1 METTGKTAEGGGA
14 LDRPG
19 LLNRIGLHRPELR
32 AWAMYD
38 WAASSVQTTVMVAVF
53 PIYFITV
60 AAAGI
65 DKTVANQ
72 HLATA
77 NAISVAIVAL
87 LSPVLGAIADYS
99 GRKKQLLA
107 VFLVIGVMSTAG
119 MFFIDA
125 GELRLAEILYVL
137 AMSSVAG
144 SYVFYES
151 LLPHI
156 ASETE
161 MDRVS
166 TAGYAIGYTGGG
178 VLLALNLAWIQK
190 PEWFGLPS
198 GSGLTANEATLP
210 ARLAFLSVAVW
221 WLIFSIP
228 LFRGVREPPRMLERD
243 ETPRGGVVRHAFVRL
258 GETFHE
264 LRGYRH
270 AFLMLLAFLFYND
283 GISTIQKMAASYAK
297 ELQIADSVII
307 SAILIV
313 QFLGIP
319 FSFLF
324 GMLAGRIGTKRAIF
338 LGLLVYTGISIL
350 GYRMATPAHFYL
362 LAALVGMVQ
371 GGTQALSR
379 SLFANMIP
387 RHKSGE
393 FFGFFSV
400 FNKFAGIFGPLLFAL
415 VIGRTG
421 SSRHGILSIIAFFAL
436 GGLLLTFVNVR
447 IGEQAAREA
456 ERRLV
461 AHTGG

>member
-1 METTGKTAEGGGA
+1 MATTADRDTEGRIPGK
-14 LDRPG
+14 PG
-19 LLNRIGLHRPELR
+19 LLDRLGLHRHELR

-38 WAASSVQTTVMVAVF
+38 WAASSVQTTIMVAVF
-53 PIYFITV
+53 PIYFIRV
-60 AAAGI
+60 AASAVAPE
-65 DKTVANQ
+65 VANQ

-99 GRKKQLLA
+99 GRKKRLLA
-107 VFLVIGVMSTAG
+107 LFLVIGVISTAL
-119 MFFIDA
+119 MFFIGPGD
-125 GELRLAEILYVL
+125 LRLAEILYVL
-137 AMSSVAG
+137 SMSSVAG
-144 SYVFYES
+144 TYVFYES

-156 ASETE
+156 ASERE

-190 PEWFGLPS
+190 PEWFGLPA
-198 GSGLTANEATLP
+198 GEGLTPDEATLP
-210 ARLAFLSVAVW
+210 VRLAFLSVAVW
-221 WLIFSIP
+221 WLVFAIP
-228 LFRGVREPPRMLERD
+228 LFRGVPEPKRLLEVD
-243 ETPRGGVVRHAFVRL
+243 ETPRGSVVRHAFVRL

-270 AFLMLLAFLFYND
+270 AFLMFIAFLFYND
-283 GISTIQKMAASYAK
+283 GISTIQKMAAAYAT
-297 ELQIADSVII
+297 ELNIPQDAVIT
-307 SAILIV
+307 AILIV

-324 GMLAGRIGTKRAIF
+324 GVIAGRIGAKRAVFI
-338 LGLLVYTGISIL
+338 GLLVYTGISIL
-350 GYRMATPAHFYL
+350 GYHMSTAAHFYL

-400 FNKFAGIFGPLLFAL
+400 FNKFAGIFGPLLFAS
-415 VIGRTG
+415 VIGTTG
-421 SSRHGILSIIAFFAL
+421 SSRQAILSVIAFFAL
-436 GGLLLTFVNVR
+436 GGILLSFVNVR
-447 IGEQAAREA
+447 EGERAAREA
-456 ERRLV
+456 EAKVV
-461 AHTGG
+461 AKVD

>member
-1 METTGKTAEGGGA
+1 METAADIRAPRDPGIKARL
-14 LDRPG
+14 LDR
-19 LLNRIGLHRPELR
+19 LGLHRPELR

-38 WAASSVQTTVMVAVF
+38 WAASAVQTTIMVAVF
-53 PIYFITV
+53 PIYFIRV
-60 AAAGI
+60 AGAGVAPE
-65 DKTVANQ
+65 VANQ

-107 VFLVIGVMSTAG
+107 VFLVIGVISTGG
-119 MFFIDA
+119 MFFIGSGD
-125 GELRLAEILYVL
+125 LRLAESLYILS
-137 AMSSVAG
+137 MSAVAG
-144 SYVFYES
+144 TYVFYES

-156 ASETE
+156 ASESE

-190 PEWFGLPS
+190 PAWFGLPS
-198 GSGLTANEATLP
+198 GDGLTPDQASLP

-221 WLIFSIP
+221 WLLFSIP
-228 LFRGVREPPRMLERD
+228 LFRGVSEPPRLLEPD
-243 ETPRGGVVRHAFVRL
+243 EVPRGSVVRHAFVRL

-270 AFLMLLAFLFYND
+270 AFLMLIAFLFYND
-283 GISTIQKMAASYAK
+283 GISTIQKMAAAYAT
-297 ELQIADSVII
+297 ELNIPQDAVIT
-307 SAILIV
+307 AILIV

-324 GMLAGRIGTKRAIF
+324 GMVAGRIGAKRAVF
-338 LGLLVYTGISIL
+338 VGLLVYTGISIL
-350 GYRMATPAHFYL
+350 GYHMSTATHFYV

-400 FNKFAGIFGPLLFAL
+400 FNKFAGIFGPLLFAS
-415 VIGRTG
+415 VIGTTG
-421 SSRHGILSIIAFFAL
+421 SSRQAILSVIAFFAL
-436 GGLLLTFVNVR
+436 GGFLLAFVNVR
-447 IGEQAAREA
+447 VGEAAAREA
-456 ERRLV
+456 EQRV
-461 AHTGG
+461 ITAK

>member
-1 METTGKTAEGGGA
+1 METTAVTSTGGRSPGK
-14 LDRPG
+14 PG
-19 LLNRIGLHRPELR
+19 LLDRVGLHRRELR

-38 WAASSVQTTVMVAVF
+38 WAASSVQTTIMVAVF
-53 PIYFITV
+53 PIYFIRV
-60 AAAGI
+60 AAANVAPE
-65 DKTVANQ
+65 VANQ

-99 GRKKQLLA
+99 GRKKRLLA
-107 VFLVIGVMSTAG
+107 VFLVIGVISTAF
-119 MFFIDA
+119 MFFIGSGD
-125 GELRLAEILYVL
+125 LRLAEFLYVL
-137 AMSSVAG
+137 SMSSVAAT
-144 SYVFYES
+144 YVFYES

-156 ASETE
+156 ASESE

-178 VLLALNLAWIQK
+178 ILLALNLAWIQK

-198 GSGLTANEATLP
+198 GEGLAPDEATLP
-210 ARLAFLSVAVW
+210 VRLAFLSVAVW
-221 WLIFSIP
+221 WLVFSIP
-228 LFRGVREPPRMLERD
+228 LFRSVPEPKRLLEID
-243 ETPRGGVVRHAFVRL
+243 ETPRGSVVRHAFVRL

-270 AFLMLLAFLFYND
+270 AFLMLIAFLFYND
-283 GISTIQKMAASYAK
+283 GISTIQKMAAAYAT
-297 ELQIADSVII
+297 ELNIPQDAVI

-324 GMLAGRIGTKRAIF
+324 GMIAGRIGAKRAIF
-338 LGLLVYTGISIL
+338 VGLLVYTGISIL
-350 GYRMATPAHFYL
+350 GYHMHTATHFYM

-400 FNKFAGIFGPLLFAL
+400 FNKFAGIFGPLLFAS
-415 VIGRTG
+415 VIGTTG
-421 SSRHGILSIIAFFAL
+421 SSRQAILSVIAFFAL
-436 GGLLLTFVNVR
+436 GGILLSFVNVR
-447 IGEQAAREA
+447 DGEHAAREA
-456 ERRLV
+456 EAKVV
-461 AHTGG
+461 ASGE

>member
-1 METTGKTAEGGGA
+1 MEPKAETGAGERPPGKLGL
-14 LDRPG
+14 LDR
-19 LLNRIGLHRPELR
+19 LGLHRRELR

-38 WAASSVQTTVMVAVF
+38 WAASSVQTTIMVAVF
-53 PIYFITV
+53 PIYFIRV
-60 AAAGI
+60 AASNI
-65 DKTVANQ
+65 PSEVANQ

-99 GRKKQLLA
+99 GRKKRLLA
-107 VFLVIGVMSTAG
+107 LFLVVGVLSTG
-119 MFFIDA
+119 CMFFIGSGD
-125 GELRLAEILYVL
+125 LRLAEILYVL
-137 AMSSVAG
+137 SMSSVAAT
-144 SYVFYES
+144 YVFYES

-156 ASETE
+156 ASESE

-166 TAGYAIGYTGGG
+166 TAGYAVGYTGGG

-190 PEWFGLPS
+190 PQWFGLPA
-198 GSGLTANEATLP
+198 GAGLAPDEATLP
-210 ARLAFLSVAVW
+210 VRLAFLSVAVW
-221 WLIFSIP
+221 WLVFSIP
-228 LFRGVREPPRMLERD
+228 LFRGVPEPKRLLEVD
-243 ETPRGGVVRHAFVRL
+243 ETPRGSVVRHAFVRL

-270 AFLMLLAFLFYND
+270 AFLMLIAFLFYND
-283 GISTIQKMAASYAK
+283 GISTIQKMAAAYAT
-297 ELQIADSVII
+297 ELNIPQDAVIT
-307 SAILIV
+307 AILIV

-324 GMLAGRIGTKRAIF
+324 GMIAGRIGAKRAVFI
-338 LGLLVYTGISIL
+338 GLLIYTGISIL
-350 GYRMATPAHFYL
+350 GYHMSTATHFYV

-400 FNKFAGIFGPLLFAL
+400 FNKFAGIFGPLLFAS
-415 VIGRTG
+415 VIGTTG
-421 SSRHGILSIIAFFAL
+421 SSRQAILSVIALFAL
-436 GGLLLTFVNVR
+436 GGIFLSFVNVR
-447 IGEQAAREA
+447 DGEHAAREA

-461 AHTGG
+461 RDNEA

>member
-1 METTGKTAEGGGA
+1 METAADTRPPRDSGTKARL
-14 LDRPG
+14 LDR
-19 LLNRIGLHRPELR
+19 LGLHRPELR

-38 WAASSVQTTVMVAVF
+38 WAASAVQTTIMVAVF
-53 PIYFITV
+53 PIYFIRV
-60 AAAGI
+60 AGAGVAPE
-65 DKTVANQ
+65 VANQ

-107 VFLVIGVMSTAG
+107 VFLVIGVISTAG
-119 MFFIDA
+119 MFFIGSGD
-125 GELRLAEILYVL
+125 LRLAESLYVL
-137 AMSSVAG
+137 SMSAVAG
-144 SYVFYES
+144 TYVFYES

-156 ASETE
+156 ASESE

-166 TAGYAIGYTGGG
+166 TAGYAIGYMGGG

-190 PEWFGLPS
+190 PAWFGMPS
-198 GSGLTANEATLP
+198 GDGLTPDQASLP

-221 WLIFSIP
+221 WLLFSIP
-228 LFRGVREPPRMLERD
+228 LFRGVSEPPRLLEPD
-243 ETPRGGVVRHAFVRL
+243 EVPRGSVVRHAFVRL

-270 AFLMLLAFLFYND
+270 AFLMLIAFLFYND
-283 GISTIQKMAASYAK
+283 GISTIQKMAAAYAT
-297 ELQIADSVII
+297 ELNIPQDAVIT
-307 SAILIV
+307 AILIV

-324 GMLAGRIGTKRAIF
+324 GMLAGRIGAKRAVF
-338 LGLLVYTGISIL
+338 VGLLIYTGISIL
-350 GYRMATPAHFYL
+350 GYRMSTATHFYV

-400 FNKFAGIFGPLLFAL
+400 FNKFAGIFGPLLFAS
-415 VIGRTG
+415 VIGTTG
-421 SSRHGILSIIAFFAL
+421 SSRQAILSVIAFFAL
-436 GGLLLTFVNVR
+436 GGFLLAFVNVR
-447 IGEQAAREA
+447 VGEAAAREA
-456 ERRLV
+456 EQR
-461 AHTGG
+461 AITAK

>member
-1 METTGKTAEGGGA
+1 METTGKPAEKA
-14 LDRPG
+14 DVPSRLG

-38 WAASSVQTTVMVAVF
+38 WAASSVQTTIMVAVF

-60 AAAGI
+60 AGTNV
-65 DKTVANQ
+65 DKSIANQ

-99 GRKKQLLA
+99 GRRKQLLA
-107 VFLVIGVMSTAG
+107 VFLVIGVFSTAG
-119 MFFIDA
+119 MFFIDQ
-125 GELRLAEILYVL
+125 GDLRLAELLYVL

-156 ASETE
+156 ASEGE

-166 TAGYAIGYTGGG
+166 TAGYAIGYMGGG

-190 PEWFGLPS
+190 PQWFGLPA
-198 GSGLTANEATLP
+198 GDGLTPEEATLP
-210 ARLAFLSVAVW
+210 VRLAFLSVAVW
-221 WLIFSIP
+221 WLVFSIP
-228 LFRGVREPPRMLERD
+228 LFRGVREPPRLLEVD
-243 ETPRGGVVRHAFVRL
+243 ETPRGSVVTHAFVRL

-270 AFLMLLAFLFYND
+270 AFLMLIAFLFYND
-283 GISTIQKMAASYAK
+283 GISTIQKMAAAYAT
-297 ELQIADSVII
+297 ELNIPQNAVI

-324 GMLAGRIGTKRAIF
+324 GAIAGRIGAKRAIF
-338 LGLLVYTGISIL
+338 AGLLVYTGISIL
-350 GYRMATPAHFYL
+350 GYHMSTAAHFYL

-400 FNKFAGIFGPLLFAL
+400 FNKFAGIFGPLLFAS
-415 VIGRTG
+415 VIGTTG
-421 SSRHGILSIIAFFAL
+421 SSRQAILSVIAFFAL
-436 GGLLLTFVNVR
+436 GGILLAFVNVR

-461 AHTGG
+461 ADTRT

>member
-1 METTGKTAEGGGA
+1 METSGKTVAGEQA
-14 LDRPG
+14 AVRPG
-19 LLNRIGLHRPELR
+19 VLNRLGLHRRELR
-32 AWAMYD
+32 SWAMYD
-38 WAASSVQTTVMVAVF
+38 WAASSVQTTIMVAVF
-53 PIYFITV
+53 PIYFIRV
-60 AAAGI
+60 AGANVPSE
-65 DKTVANQ
+65 VANQ

-99 GRKKQLLA
+99 GRKKQLLGL
-107 VFLVIGVMSTAG
+107 FLIIGVLSTAA
-119 MFFIDA
+119 MFFIGSGD
-125 GELRLAEILYVL
+125 LRLAETLYVL
-137 AMSSVAG
+137 SMSSVAAT
-144 SYVFYES
+144 YVFYES

-190 PEWFGLPS
+190 PEWFGMPS
-198 GSGLTANEATLP
+198 GDGLTPDQATLP
-210 ARLAFLSVAVW
+210 VRLAFLSVAIW
-221 WLIFSIP
+221 WLVFSIP
-228 LFRGVREPPRMLERD
+228 LFRGVREPQRLLEAD
-243 ETPRGGVVRHAFVRL
+243 ETARGSVVRHAFVRL

-270 AFLMLLAFLFYND
+270 AFLMLIAFLFYND
-283 GISTIQKMAASYAK
+283 GISTIQKMAAAYAT
-297 ELQIADSVII
+297 ELNIPQDAVIA
-307 SAILIV
+307 AILIV

-324 GMLAGRIGTKRAIF
+324 GIVAGRIGAKRAIF
-338 LGLLVYTGISIL
+338 AGLLVYTGISIL
-350 GYRMATPAHFYL
+350 GYHMSTATHFYV

-400 FNKFAGIFGPLLFAL
+400 FNKFAGIFGPLLFAS
-415 VIGRTG
+415 VIGTTG
-421 SSRHGILSIIAFFAL
+421 SSRRAILSVVAFFAL
-436 GGLLLTFVNVR
+436 GGILLAFVNVR
-447 IGEQAAREA
+447 VGEQAARDA

-461 AHTGG
+461 TNAES

>member
-1 METTGKTAEGGGA
+1 METAADRRPPRESGTKARL
-14 LDRPG
+14 LDR
-19 LLNRIGLHRPELR
+19 LGLHRPELR

-38 WAASSVQTTVMVAVF
+38 WAASAVQTTIMVAVF
-53 PIYFITV
+53 PIYFIRV
-60 AAAGI
+60 AGAGVAPE
-65 DKTVANQ
+65 VANQ

-107 VFLVIGVMSTAG
+107 VFLVIGVISTGG
-119 MFFIDA
+119 MFFIGSGD
-125 GELRLAEILYVL
+125 LRLAESLYVL
-137 AMSSVAG
+137 SMSAVAG
-144 SYVFYES
+144 TYVFYES

-156 ASETE
+156 ASESE

-190 PEWFGLPS
+190 PAWFGLPS
-198 GSGLTANEATLP
+198 GDGLTPDQASLP

-221 WLIFSIP
+221 WLLFSIP
-228 LFRGVREPPRMLERD
+228 LFRGVSEPPRLLEPD
-243 ETPRGGVVRHAFVRL
+243 EVPRGSVVRHAFVRL

-270 AFLMLLAFLFYND
+270 AFLMLIAFLFYND
-283 GISTIQKMAASYAK
+283 GISTIQKMAAAYAT
-297 ELQIADSVII
+297 ELNIPQDAVIT
-307 SAILIV
+307 AILIV

-324 GMLAGRIGTKRAIF
+324 GMLAGRIGAKRAVF
-338 LGLLVYTGISIL
+338 VGLLIYTGISIL
-350 GYRMATPAHFYL
+350 GYRMSTATHFYV

-400 FNKFAGIFGPLLFAL
+400 FNKFAGIFGPLLFAS
-415 VIGRTG
+415 VIGTTG
-421 SSRHGILSIIAFFAL
+421 SSRQAILSVIAFFAL
-436 GGLLLTFVNVR
+436 GGFLLAFVNVR
-447 IGEQAAREA
+447 VGEAAAREA
-456 ERRLV
+456 EQR
-461 AHTGG
+461 AITAK

>member
-1 METTGKTAEGGGA
+1 MNPTTETAGRDRLGA
-14 LDRPG
+14 KRGVLDRLG
-19 LLNRIGLHRPELR
+19 MHRPELR

-38 WAASSVQTTVMVAVF
+38 WAASAVQTTIMVAVF
-53 PIYFITV
+53 PIYFIRV
-60 AAAGI
+60 AGAHVAPE
-65 DKTVANQ
+65 VANQ

-87 LSPVLGAIADYS
+87 VSPVLGAIADYS
-99 GRKKQLLA
+99 GRKKQMLA
-107 VFLVIGVMSTAG
+107 VFLALGVLSTGA
-119 MFFIDA
+119 MFFIGRGD
-125 GELRLAEILYVL
+125 LRMAEVLYVL
-137 AMSSVAG
+137 SMSSVAAT
-144 SYVFYES
+144 YVFYES

-156 ASETE
+156 ASDTE

-190 PEWFGLPS
+190 PEWFGLPA
-198 GSGLTANEATLP
+198 GEGLTPDEATLP

-221 WLIFSIP
+221 WLVFSIP
-228 LFRGVREPPRMLERD
+228 LFRGVPEPQRLLETD
-243 ETPRGGVVRHAFVRL
+243 EMPRGSVIRHAFVRL

-270 AFLMLLAFLFYND
+270 AFLMLVAFLFYND
-283 GISTIQKMAASYAK
+283 GISTIQKMAAAYAT
-297 ELQIADSVII
+297 ELNIPQDAVIT
-307 SAILIV
+307 AILIV

-324 GMLAGRIGTKRAIF
+324 GMIAGRIGAKRAIF
-338 LGLLVYTGISIL
+338 VGLLVYTGISIL
-350 GYRMATPAHFYL
+350 GYHMSTAMHFYV
-362 LAALVGMVQ
+362 LAALVGTVQ

-400 FNKFAGIFGPLLFAL
+400 FNKFAGIFGPLLFAS
-415 VIGRTG
+415 VIGTTG
-421 SSRHGILSIIAFFAL
+421 SSRQAILSVIAFFAL
-436 GGLLLTFVNVR
+436 GGVLLSFVNVR
-447 IGEQAAREA
+447 LGEQAAREA
-456 ERRLV
+456 ERRLRMEN
-461 AHTGG
+461 

>member
-1 METTGKTAEGGGA
+1 METTAEA
-14 LDRPG
+14 LAPTRPG
-19 LLNRIGLHRPELR
+19 LLNKLGLHRRELR

-38 WAASSVQTTVMVAVF
+38 WAASSVQTTIMVAVF
-53 PIYFITV
+53 PIYFIRVAGANV
-60 AAAGI
+60 AAEA
-65 DKTVANQ
+65 ANQ

-107 VFLVIGVMSTAG
+107 VFLAVGVLSTG
-119 MFFIDA
+119 SMFFVGSGD
-125 GELRLAEILYVL
+125 LRLAETLYILS
-137 AMSSVAG
+137 MSAVAG

-166 TAGYAIGYTGGG
+166 TAGYAVGYLGGG

-198 GSGLTANEATLP
+198 GEALSADDATLP
-210 ARLAFLSVAVW
+210 ARLAFLSVAIW
-221 WLIFSIP
+221 WLVFSIP
-228 LFRGVREPPRMLERD
+228 LFRGVREPQRLLEID
-243 ETPRGGVVRHAFVRL
+243 ETPRGSVVVHAFVRL
-258 GETFHE
+258 RETFHE

-270 AFLMLLAFLFYND
+270 AFLMLIAFLFYND
-283 GISTIQKMAASYAK
+283 GISTIQKMAAAYAT
-297 ELQIADSVII
+297 ELNIPQAAVI

-324 GMLAGRIGTKRAIF
+324 GTLAGRIGAKRAVF
-338 LGLLVYTGISIL
+338 VGLLVYTGISIL
-350 GYRMATPAHFYL
+350 GYQMSTAMHFYL

-400 FNKFAGIFGPLLFAL
+400 FNKFAGIFGPLLFAS
-415 VIGRTG
+415 VIGTTG
-421 SSRHGILSIIAFFAL
+421 SSRQAILSVIAFFAI
-436 GGLLLTFVNVR
+436 GGILLAFVNVR
-447 IGEQAAREA
+447 VGEQAAREA
-456 ERRLV
+456 ERRTLR
-461 AHTGG
+461 AED

>member
-1 METTGKTAEGGGA
+1 METAADIRAPRDPGIKARL
-14 LDRPG
+14 LDR
-19 LLNRIGLHRPELR
+19 LGLHRPELR

-38 WAASSVQTTVMVAVF
+38 WAASAVQTTIMVAVF
-53 PIYFITV
+53 PIYFIRV
-60 AAAGI
+60 AGAGVAPE
-65 DKTVANQ
+65 VANQ

-107 VFLVIGVMSTAG
+107 VFLVIGVISTAG
-119 MFFIDA
+119 MFFIGSGD
-125 GELRLAEILYVL
+125 LRLAESLYVL
-137 AMSSVAG
+137 SMSAVAG
-144 SYVFYES
+144 TYVFYES

-156 ASETE
+156 ASESE

-190 PEWFGLPS
+190 PAWFGLPS
-198 GSGLTANEATLP
+198 GDGLTPDQASLP

-221 WLIFSIP
+221 WLLFSIP
-228 LFRGVREPPRMLERD
+228 LFRGVSEPPRLLEPD
-243 ETPRGGVVRHAFVRL
+243 EVPRGSVVRHAFVRL

-270 AFLMLLAFLFYND
+270 AFLMLIAFLFYND
-283 GISTIQKMAASYAK
+283 GISTIQKMAAAYAT
-297 ELQIADSVII
+297 ELNIPQDAVIT
-307 SAILIV
+307 AILIV

-324 GMLAGRIGTKRAIF
+324 GMVAGRIGAKRAVF
-338 LGLLVYTGISIL
+338 VGLLVYTGISIL
-350 GYRMATPAHFYL
+350 GYHMSTATHFYV

-400 FNKFAGIFGPLLFAL
+400 FNKFAGIFGPLLFAS
-415 VIGRTG
+415 VIGTTG
-421 SSRHGILSIIAFFAL
+421 SSRQAILSVIAFFAL
-436 GGLLLTFVNVR
+436 GGFLLAFVNVR
-447 IGEQAAREA
+447 VGEAAAREA
-456 ERRLV
+456 EQRV
-461 AHTGG
+461 ITAK

>member
-1 METTGKTAEGGGA
+1 METSSAARGA
-14 LDRPG
+14 SQNGTPSLMHR
-19 LLNRIGLHRPELR
+19 LGLHRPELR

-38 WAASSVQTTVMVAVF
+38 WAASAVQTTIMVAVF
-53 PIYFITV
+53 PIYFIRV
-60 AAAGI
+60 AGANV
-65 DKTVANQ
+65 DERVANQ

-77 NAISVAIVAL
+77 NAISVGIVAL

-107 VFLVIGVMSTAG
+107 VFLIIGVLSTAG
-119 MFFIDA
+119 MFYIREGD
-125 GELRLAEILYVL
+125 LRMAEILYVL
-137 AMSSVAG
+137 SMSSVAG
-144 SYVFYES
+144 TYVFYES

-178 VLLALNLAWIQK
+178 VLLALNLAWIQR

-198 GSGLTANEATLP
+198 GPGLTPDEATLP

-221 WLIFSIP
+221 WLLFSIP
-228 LFRGVREPPRMLERD
+228 LFRGVREPARLLEAD
-243 ETPRGGVVRHAFVRL
+243 ETPRGSVVRHAFVRL

-283 GISTIQKMAASYAK
+283 GISTIQKMAAAYAT
-297 ELQIADSVII
+297 ELGIAQSAVIT
-307 SAILIV
+307 AILIV

-319 FSFLF
+319 FSFMF
-324 GMLAGRIGTKRAIF
+324 GMLAGRIGAKRAIF
-338 LGLLVYTGISIL
+338 LGLAVYTGISIL
-350 GYRMATPAHFYL
+350 GYGMTTAAHFYL

-379 SLFANMIP
+379 SLFASMIP

-400 FNKFAGIFGPLLFAL
+400 FNKFAGIFGPLLLAS
-415 VIGRTG
+415 VIGTTG
-421 SSRHGILSIIAFFAL
+421 SSRNGILSIIAFFAL
-436 GGLLLTFVNVR
+436 GGVLLSFVNVR
-447 IGEQAAREA
+447 IGETAARQA
-456 ERRLV
+456 EDRV
-461 AHTGG
+461 KAEGNG